1 MEHSNGRRKGTEMR
15 TYKATWIA
23 ADGTR
28 GSYYWFLNTHATI
41 EQMQTAVMADMRKRY
56 ADRVDLI
63 NAGHVEVK

>member
-1 MEHSNGRRKGTEMR
+1 MR

-28 GSYYWFLNTHATI
+28 GDSYWMLNTSATI
-41 EQMQTAVMADMRKRY
+41 EQMQAAVMEDMHNRY
-56 ADRVDLI
+56 GNTDYI